1 MRTRDEFREF
11 YDGEM
16 QPALQEVEARRLG
29 IIRSCK
35 TVLAVTLVL
44 CVAGVLTAAV
54 LAGAAEAAVIAAVVA
69 LVVFALT
76 AIVTWYIVSRGFK
89 ADFKRK
95 IIGAVARF
103 CDPSLSYRPE
113 SCISEGAFRESRI
126 FLTGVDRYH
135 GEDYISGR
143 VGETEIEFSEV
154 HAEYKT
160 TTRNSKGHT
169 STSYHTIFRG
179 LFFIG
184 DFHKNFRGVTVVLPD
199 TAEKAFGWLGQK
211 LQEWN
216 ITRSEEL
223 VKLEDPEFEH
233 EFVVYSDDQVEARYV
248 LSSAL
253 MRRIV
258 DFQREMER
266 TVYLSFV
273 NSKVFVAISMSR
285 NLFEPRIFKTV
296 LDFELLREYLG
307 EMELAL
313 GIVEDLNLNTRI
325 WSKE

>member
-1 MRTRDEFREF
+1 MKSRAEFREF
-11 YDGEM
+11 YEGE
-16 QPALQEVEARRLG
+16 LRGELERFEARRRG
-29 IIRSCK
+29 ILRNFSI
-35 TVLAVTLVL
+35 LVIVSL
-44 CVAGVLTAAV
+44 AV
-54 LAGAAEAAVIAAVVA
+54 LAAGAAVGLASGEEAAVVLTIGAAILAVIACGVGWWILTKGYRLEFKNAVV
-69 LVVFALT
+69 
-76 AIVTWYIVSRGFK
+76 
-89 ADFKRK
+89 
-95 IIGAVARF
+95 GAVARF
-103 CDPSLSYRPE
+103 CDPSLAYRPQ
-113 SCISEGAFRESRI
+113 SCISESAFRESRL
-126 FLTGVDRYH
+126 FLTGVDRYR

-143 VGETEIEFSEV
+143 IGETEIEFSEV

-184 DFHKNFRGVTVVLPD
+184 DFHKDFQGVTVVLPD

-216 ITRSEEL
+216 IARSEEL

-233 EFVVYSDDQVEARYV
+233 EFVVYADDQVEARYI
-248 LSSAL
+248 LSTAL

-258 DFQREMER
+258 DFQREMQR
-266 TVYLSFV
+266 TVYVSFV

-285 NLFEPRIFKTV
+285 NLFEPRIFRTV
-296 LDFELLREYLG
+296 LDFDLVREYLG